1 MAIMFNYAEFTR
13 YLSAVTVFKNQYYDF
28 LKDFLKEMASRVISR
43 AKPRTPVDTGNLRRS
58 FILGDVNGYGENI
71 SVDIL
76 NGADYASYI
85 EYGHRIVVN
94 GVEVGWYDGRF
105 MLKTSVDEIQR
116 QMPERYQREFTSFC
130 SKMGIV

>member
-1 MAIMFNYAEFTR
+1 MAIMFNYAEFIR
-13 YLSAVTVFKNQYYDF
+13 YLKMVTVCKKQYYDF

-58 FILGDVNGYGENI
+58 FILGDVNGYGKNI

-85 EYGHRIVVN
+85 EYGHRIVMN

-105 MLKTSVDEIQR
+105 MLKTSVDEIR
-116 QMPERYQREFTSFC
+116 REMPERYQREFASFC